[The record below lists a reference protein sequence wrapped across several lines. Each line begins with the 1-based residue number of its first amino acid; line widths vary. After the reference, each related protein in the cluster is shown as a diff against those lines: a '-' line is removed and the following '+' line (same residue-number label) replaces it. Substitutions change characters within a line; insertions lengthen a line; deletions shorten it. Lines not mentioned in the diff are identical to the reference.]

1 MDTKR
6 SGVARQSGYTVP
18 IVLVLLLLVTAI
30 VVLTFYG
37 EEIETHLLAALTEAA
52 NRPWL
57 VYCIVFISMYA
68 SSFGLPVPEEVTLL
82 TVGFIAYMA
91 RNPGLYPGVLHA
103 GEGIRVGTAAVVCFI
118 AVFSSDALVYG
129 LGRFFG
135 PALLRTHYVAKIL
148 TEARMLKVRKWT
160 SNYGAWAAGA
170 FRFMPGIRFP
180 GHLSCGL
187 LHVPFRKFI
196 AVDGTAALIS
206 VPTQVFLVG
215 YYGRE
220 IIQLIK
226 TYQPW
231 VIGILVIGVLIHFR
245 KQIAGLIAEIRHK
258 EKPDQ

>member
-1 MDTKR
+1 METEN
-6 SGVARQSGYTVP
+6 SGPAKQFGYTVP
-18 IVLVLLLLVTAI
+18 ITIVLLLIVTAI
-30 VVLTFYG
+30 VVLAFYG
-37 EEIETHLLAALTEAA
+37 AEVEAYVLAALTEAA

-57 VYCIVFISMYA
+57 VYTIVFMAMYA

-91 RNPGLYPGVLHA
+91 RNPDLYPGTLYA
-103 GEGIRVGTAAVVCFI
+103 GQGIELTTAAVVCFF

-135 PALLRTHYVAKIL
+135 PPLLKTRYVAKVL
-148 TEARMLKVRKWT
+148 TEERMVKVRTWT

-215 YYGRE
+215 HYGRD
-220 IIQLIK
+220 IINLLK

-231 VIGILVIGVLIHFR
+231 VIGLIVIGVLIHFR
-245 KQIAGLIAEIRHK
+245 RQIAGFIAELRHK
-258 EKPDQ
+258 DKG